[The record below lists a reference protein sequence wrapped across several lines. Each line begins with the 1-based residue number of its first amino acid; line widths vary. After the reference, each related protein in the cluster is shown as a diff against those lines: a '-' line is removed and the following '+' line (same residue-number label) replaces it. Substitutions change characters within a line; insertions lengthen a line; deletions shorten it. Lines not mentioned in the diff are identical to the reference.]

1 VPDVHYLNH
10 GQVSCKIC
18 ASTQNQRWCVEPS
31 GSVWRVDGAANPKL
45 LRWRNRNAVE
55 SDPPPSGLFSLLC
68 PVARNGLQA
77 AELEAKLSKLT
88 TAEPAEEAGSDDDDD
103 DFGLSITA
111 GAGKKKSGAKKGG
124 KGKKKPAK
132 KGEPCIR
139 DCGCRRLPR

>member
-1 VPDVHYLNH
+1 VACWHEPEPV
-10 GQVSCKIC
+10 I
-18 ASTQNQRWCVEPS
+18 RWFCRFCF
-31 GSVWRVDGAANPKL
+31 GDL
-45 LRWRNRNAVE
+45 
-55 SDPPPSGLFSLLC
+55 
-68 PVARNGLQA
+68 LQA

-111 GAGKKKSGAKKGG
+111 AAGKKKSGAKKGG